1 MHVICLSPCLSFF
14 FLVLLC
20 NTSCTS
26 SQRAASIFFNLLD
39 RIRGFWSVSCIS
51 PALVAVPSFPGSVTH
66 WGVSTCIK
74 VYSVQ
79 ECFCSGARH
88 CACLSLYMSGEPKF
102 SFYFVVCPVP
112 VTSHGVFFFFPR
124 AWYESCSF
132 PKLVV
137 VQPVLRMCFL
147 AWRVCLPV
155 FLVFDYN
162 EAYSMNSVFISF
174 LCNNAFWTKTE
185 IFAIG
190 IFPFFCVRVFWLWLQ
205 ILRCVFC
212 FDLAHCSCER
222 MHQNEWHVALWTV

>member
-1 MHVICLSPCLSFF
+1 MGSQTNAAIPVQIQANNKEVIARLQMHVICLSPCLSF

-79 ECFCSGARH
+79 ECFCSRARH

-112 VTSHGVFFFFPR
+112 VTSHGVFFFSPSMIWKLQLPKASCR
-124 AWYESCSF
+124 AACFTY
-132 PKLVV
+132 
-137 VQPVLRMCFL
+137 VLSGM
-147 AWRVCLPV
+147 ACLP
-155 FLVFDYN
+155 
-162 EAYSMNSVFISF
+162 S
-174 LCNNAFWTKTE
+174 
-185 IFAIG
+185 
-190 IFPFFCVRVFWLWLQ
+190 CVLGVWL
-205 ILRCVFC
+205 
-212 FDLAHCSCER
+212 
-222 MHQNEWHVALWTV
+222 